1 MRRLACALV
10 LVFTGIG
17 LGQQQR
23 ADTPPMLVG
32 RAAAS
37 EPSGELTT
45 PEAQQLIQDGLSS
58 DRELAQSNV
67 SARTD
72 DRAIVLIGSVGNEK
86 QHEVAL
92 RIAQSF
98 TGGRQIVDKIKVGKW
113 TRWLGL
119 F

>member
-1 MRRLACALV
+1 MGRLACALV
-10 LVFTGIG
+10 LALTGSG

-23 ADTPPMLVG
+23 ADTPPMMTE
-32 RAAAS
+32 RAAVS

-45 PEAQQLIQDGLSS
+45 PEAQQLIQDSLSS

-72 DRAIVLIGSVGNEK
+72 DRAIVLMGSVGSQK
-86 QHEVAL
+86 QHEIAL

-98 TGGRQIVDKIKVGKW
+98 TGGRQIVDKIKVGK
-113 TRWLGL
+113 TE
-119 F
+119 